1 MQIGI
6 VGLGRMGANIARRL
20 LRNGHGIV
28 AYDHAREAAETVR
41 GDGAAVAED
50 LQRLV
55 EALSA
60 PRHIW
65 LMLPAGAPTEEA
77 FQTLLGLVSPGDL
90 IVDGGNSYWKHDLRR
105 AAEARARGVAY
116 VDAGVSGGVWGLE
129 RGYCLM
135 VGGEEQHVERLRP
148 VLDDLAPPSPPL
160 NAFAGGTRPGFVH
173 AGGVGSGHFAKMV
186 HNGIEY
192 GMMQALA
199 EGLDI
204 LKHADAAAV
213 PEPLRLSLDVAAI
226 AQAWR
231 QGSVIQSWLLD
242 LAAAALSEDPQ
253 LSAYQGQVGDSGEG
267 RWTVEAAMDEEVAAD
282 VLATAVFARFRSR
295 QTHTFGEKVLS
306 AMRAGFGG
314 HKEGGAPA

>member
-20 LRNGHGIV
+20 LRNGHSV
-28 AYDHAREAAETVR
+28 AAYDHAREAADAVR
-41 GDGAAVAED
+41 GDGVCVAQD
-50 LQRLV
+50 LQRFV
-55 EALSA
+55 EALAA

-65 LMLPAGAPTEEA
+65 LMLPAGGPTEAA

-90 IVDGGNSYWKHDLRR
+90 IVDGGNTYWKHDLAR
-105 AAEARARGVAY
+105 ASQASARGVAY

-135 VGGEEQHVERLRP
+135 VGGEARDVERLRP
-148 VLDDLAPPSPPL
+148 ILDDLAPPGAPL
-160 NAFAGGTRPGFVH
+160 NTFAGAARPGFVH

-204 LKHADAAAV
+204 LQHADAPVV
-213 PEPLRLSLDVAAI
+213 PEPLRLSMDVAAV

-242 LAAAALSEDPQ
+242 LAADALTRDPE
-253 LSAYQGQVGDSGEG
+253 LAAYQGQVGDSGEG

-295 QTHTFGEKVLS
+295 QVHTFGEKVLS

-314 HKEGGAPA
+314 HKEGQAPA